1 MIDMVQKQSVVD
13 LAVGSITSYICG
25 SNLAIGD
32 KLPPEV
38 QMTHML
44 GISRP
49 ALREAYARL
58 QVFGFIDLL
67 PGRGAFVRSKNKNF
81 ATDPLAWFKEHKAQ
95 IKDYLEVRLELDPLA
110 ASLAARNRSNDDI
123 RILKEAKE
131 KFETAYQAGDADQM
145 TEADAAFHN
154 AIAQSPRNELLVA
167 IINLING
174 YCAPLREQSLSLQ
187 EHASHAI
194 QPHQKIFDAI
204 VSGNETQAAEESRK
218 HMQTALADI
227 CDKGMYL

>member
-123 RILKEAKE
+123 R
-131 KFETAYQAGDADQM
+131 M
-145 TEADAAFHN
+145 
-154 AIAQSPRNELLVA
+154 PP
-167 IINLING
+167 
-174 YCAPLREQSLSLQ
+174 C
-187 EHASHAI
+187 
-194 QPHQKIFDAI
+194 
-204 VSGNETQAAEESRK
+204 ESRASRYRSMPL
-218 HMQTALADI
+218 MQFSPTRKSLMPLSPAMRRKPQKKAVSTCRLLWPISATKACTCKDNL
-227 CDKGMYL
+227 CTNN